1 MTEQKLGMAMFDFAV
16 LCQEDLGPLCPNW
29 FEELSLS
36 AASNKFNQR
45 RDDAHSF
52 TSSYF
57 KTPWQKKP
65 LYSQLDCTPSIFSG
79 VTLMT
84 PSVFPPEKGND
95 QTWLKRAGS
104 SNYLSAAQGKVPPY
118 KMRENETLNP
128 ISDISLLKSPAL
140 FHNTCR
146 TPQHPCSIRDDG
158 CSFFSP
164 PASSEVMSKIS
175 ESLGAELDPDM
186 SWTSS
191 LATPP
196 SLNPTVII
204 CKAKEN
210 DFHQDKPK
218 EAQVPLLLHSN
229 LNVQCHAFAVGLNST
244 RAMPVIGEEENEEL
258 EAVNQSYVPEGDPD
272 GLHNESSE
280 GEKMY
285 ISNTVP
291 DEALSSSKSTHLGL
305 RKVKSYTRKRRN
317 NSTVDNFQTLN
328 SIKTLPSTSV
338 DEKDS
343 LESIVAESSCKVVF
357 SNLTPVKECDTKQT
371 FLDKKNSVSQNQS
384 PDAHSCD
391 KNSEKELSGHNI
403 TSSSDWSQLNLSEL
417 DENQMINGYC
427 DIVDSPANALC
438 LKNVGDLTLG
448 SNENTNNQQQHDV
461 SEEDIDKESSSVS
474 WKEISPIA
482 QRSTSYCSISNDFS
496 TVNESTK
503 NSGAKVKVSTP
514 NHTCNTTQLSKP
526 PTPEILYTDC
536 FTNCDSTSIQPPV
549 EGSMDSDS
557 ETAAKKLLLFCKDE
571 RAQMKKRSDFKHKTH
586 LIKQVTTLENQKVTF
601 TDSASNDNMP
611 IQPAVS
617 SRKSNDGVYCVTD
630 PETVKST
637 SLVLDSVKCR
647 VNEEDHTFMLS
658 SLKGRTRKFLYSV
671 REPTNH
677 QVQDTSLDAT
687 ELQNRT
693 SVLPLALKPSCK
705 SPEKSG
711 MQLSVSATCK
721 ENEEATSS
729 EFVPDNICD
738 EANETHNTEA
748 NESLQHH
755 RQLHKNSDRAE
766 SGVVPQHFQNETV
779 NLSNASHIG
788 KNWDSFVTP
797 LNSRPVSW
805 NKRERK
811 IFAMASH
818 TVAKRLTMESKVML
832 PGRFGVQAE
841 GAEDS
846 CVLAVVNSVQP
857 EKKCVTENTV
867 TPNKARINFEF
878 SPSPLSDANR
888 SLPHHDCSSANV
900 KEDPIVHDNLNSND
914 IFIPI
919 SAQLSTKQ
927 LSCTSIKVH
936 TVSSHSSC
944 IANVL
949 HKTKKLLYDRK
960 NCERTL
966 KIKAGLYELKSKEN
980 NEIST
985 SLGEEKHFEG
995 SLAVD
1000 EELSNEDQRLD
1011 LCTPSEA
1018 ENREYSVNTDF
1029 EVGNKKIAVLAST
1042 LKSRKPIA
1050 EDDNGAFLTTSDPV
1064 LVQSLPE
1071 CETKYTESN
1080 FAGAK
1085 EIPCDIPCST
1095 ISDLE
1100 LTLNKPSKLTEELMN
1115 SHEETRTT
1123 QSVTET
1129 KLHEFAEV
1137 TQHSQCIVTMQ
1148 EKNTNK
1154 LELKSSVE
1162 ADISLV
1168 TIKEICTVSEN
1179 AKNPLISG
1187 HAEPCKPRP
1196 KYSNFKSIENPIDLS
1211 AEIISDGK
1219 LFKKF
1224 ENESSEVNSAEDA
1237 FVECITS
1244 KNRFGSLESP
1254 TIASAETE
1262 IKLLEK
1268 CLTVGQ
1274 IELTEL
1280 FSTLEDTDSQ
1290 FKCMQFRNQ
1299 SAVDLTNKNTDLLI
1313 MGHLGHTPPAP
1324 ILDRCKDT
1332 DFGKSLAIEPSK
1344 LLSSELCNLQKQA
1357 EFSNTETRFE
1367 SFQQNTEVIEQTI
1380 SYNHANSCVGLSNKE
1395 KEISSTVL
1403 NFHTASVEP
1412 ALDTFK
1418 MKRVTVLDQAIPPL
1432 KDKVSF
1438 KGEYGGFCAA
1448 SGNKIKLSAE
1458 SLRKA
1463 ADVFKDIDNDQT
1475 SAQKHTIK
1483 GLGYLLESSVT
1494 ESENVTE
1501 DKQNDIQKT
1510 VKPNES
1516 YQLSATLGNHFTV
1529 NTKNNEDN
1537 ILKSENK
1544 LENSNRKISG
1554 FQSGGSR
1561 RIIAPEEATLDKTI
1575 YLTTE
1580 QNVLQNSDTKKKEK
1594 SGTIKSTIWEKNTW
1608 QPGCYGR
1615 KDDGNN
1621 KLVDSKMKPADD
1633 YLLHTTSAGPFKL
1646 VEASAIEGSDEIT
1659 CFQTAS
1665 GKSTTV
1671 SKRNLDKVK
1680 RLLDTEDCWSENWQN
1695 SKLPTG
1701 IAKNAPQQRDNMN
1714 MFQSPVKKINAIMQL
1729 SDQTGSSQTGLN
1741 VLACPAFI
1749 VHSENNISEDTNS
1762 IQNSLL
1768 AAPGTVMKGFQTA
1781 SGKMVPVCKSSLD
1794 KAKALFAE
1802 EDLLNKTLKHSV
1814 ETFSTVT
1821 PCPQTGS
1828 PFIQNA
1834 NKDVVK
1840 KQLENDHNPE
1850 ILYSLNLKSHSNLH
1864 DFSVQTE
1871 HMSEYLDLGNG
1882 AEMKGF
1888 QTASGRKVSVSKVA
1902 LDKGRALFVEE
1913 DYNTFRIQDNLIS
1926 TAKIKNVHSE
1936 GSVLNDR
1943 EVTLPQRLDMRNQM
1957 TSLPAEQSLGF
1968 CNENGNTLSVS
1979 DTNLKLA
1986 KEKCLADGPCESKSS
2001 DSNTVN
2007 VDQAEF
2013 AGDVFEFSQQLLKSG
2028 PIAFKTA
2035 NGKSVRVSEESL
2047 KKCKHFFN
2055 EAGVNEKFETM
2066 DKDLKYKETG
2076 LSKET
2081 WHPDLSSAKTSLGF
2095 NTASGKAVLVSDGA
2109 LQRVKHMLK
2118 EFDVTDGSLSSP
2130 KCSNSIFCEKSQ
2142 QLLLTSTCSPSLFCN
2157 TAMSSEQA
2165 CEEENSELIHKVSND
2180 GTESTLIKQNSA
2192 RIDSN
2197 GREMNRPARNLAASS
2212 NKSVFMSGFQTAKGK
2227 EVMVEESS
2235 LTAARMQLASVEND
2249 KLDYTTES
2257 VKMHTESRIKLTC
2270 NINSVPTSIVHALK
2284 SNHGIYPKM
2293 LENEVEKEAVEGSKA
2308 LMEDDEP
2315 FDMTPGKAFRP
2326 TYDGTHQSIRPDL
2339 RTGKRLRS
2347 EGNAAREPRPKRQLL
2362 SEFNRTKHTDH
2373 NVAFKPVIC
2382 NPEGVLR
2389 DRRKFMYHVP
2399 LKPVTC
2405 GPPEDKSISNRIQQ
2419 QSSSPNITFSVQE
2432 NSIQHNVC
2440 LQHEATSLKGQAIVF
2455 KPPFQRHAG
2464 DSIQQNSSRQS
2475 TSKPANVFVPPFKT
2489 VPSSTRME
2497 TLENMKMSSPIQT
2510 EFGISMK
2517 SINCSKQLQDDG
2529 ALEGDPVVVGCVD
2542 DKLQSMSDTSE
2553 KLQANSEGLSRL
2565 VQNWS
2570 CARDLQEMRL
2580 IKKRRQ
2586 TIHPL
2591 PGSLYRT
2598 KTSGA
2603 PRISLHSAVEGKVPT
2618 SFTEEQL
2625 YVYGVSRS
2633 TLGVQAANAESF
2645 QINSREFLSE
2655 ELFETGSGVQLAD
2668 GGWLIPDNNGMAG
2681 KSEFYRALLDSPG
2694 VDPKLISEV
2703 WAYNHYK
2710 WLVWKFAAMEASF
2723 PKEFGSRCL
2732 TPETILLHLKY
2743 RYDIEIDQCHRSA
2756 LKKIMERDD
2765 AAAKTLV
2772 VCVSQ
2777 IISMGTE
2784 SFQNSPNL
2792 DGAVK
2797 QSKTVTD
2804 KSVIE
2809 TKKDTPCGII
2819 EVTDGWYGIKA
2830 LLDLPLISLLREK
2843 KLVVG
2848 QKIIIHG
2855 AELIGSQDACTPLEA
2870 PESLMIK
2877 ISANSTR
2884 PARWY
2889 AKLGF
2894 HRDPRPF
2901 QLPISTLFSEGG
2913 MVGCVDVIVVRIY
2926 PMQWMEKKSKGMYV
2940 FRNERAEERE
2950 AQIHYENQ
2958 QRKLETLY
2966 AKIETR
2972 LQEQFRVDRKKKREH
2987 KIQKLSDQQI
2997 MMLQDGVDLYEAI
3010 QNSSDPISV
3019 EACLNEQQL
3028 RALNNYRQLLK
3039 EQKQIQIEAE
3049 FRKALEDDQSEN
3061 SYTKRD
3067 VASVW
3072 KLRVVDYKSQDCN
3085 AVYMLNVWRPI
3096 AELHSL
3102 LKEGGRYWIY
3112 YLTTSSC
3119 KSRLSRA
3126 ELQLTATKKTR
3137 YQQLQP
3143 SLKVLEQLYQPR
3155 QAVTYSMLLDPSF
3168 GTVCREVDLAGYVI
3182 HILGK
3187 SGPPTTL
3194 YLADENQNL
3203 VAVKVWTGL
3212 NQLALEDIV
3221 KPGILIVASNLQCTL
3236 DSCMGIPIL
3245 FTGDLS
3251 SLSANPKEGHLRE
3264 KYTQLKNSVQNLQ
3277 NFIKD
3282 TKEKVMTML
3291 ETINT
3296 PRSSRDFS
3304 ADLLAPSQRKSNS
3317 VPVNSTELTSS
3328 SVESKPQILSAA
3340 GSRPSLCSTK
3350 ITSDD
3355 FLTNLKKK
3363 KLSFLTRIPSPVPLT
3378 PLCNSVSPTVQK
3390 GFRPP
3395 RRCVTPQSCEKVIQ
3409 TGSNKPTQAPSLK
3422 RTEISKIAEDN
3433 WVTDEELAMI
3443 NTQALREGWANGH
3456 NESGKGKVTKEQMI
3470 TSKDITL
3477 LSEHIKNHPEVD
3489 LGSQI
3494 SKIGEDNWVTDEE
3507 LAMIN
3512 TQALF
3517 ERCANENIDKD
3528 KGKVQKSLI
3537 TNTTDLVFLPQNA
3550 SYLDSELGRKVSKIA
3565 EDNWVADEELAMINT
3580 QVLCEGWVNGSSE
3593 NVRVEKAQVVSS
3605 NDTTSL
3611 QQNVKMYLDCKLET
3625 VVTSPD
3631 KSPPVVPQSK
3641 RRRKNE
3647 TSVVNSSEET
3657 CLSERTVTA
3666 QNIDGDKA
3674 DVQDE
3679 NNLDSKQILFRKLS
3693 KNRK

>member
-1 MTEQKLGMAMFDFAV
+1 P
-16 LCQEDLGPLCPNW
+16 ED
-29 FEELSLS
+29 
-36 AASNKFNQR
+36 
-45 RDDAHSF
+45 
-52 TSSYF
+52 
-57 KTPWQKKP
+57 
-65 LYSQLDCTPSIFSG
+65 
-79 VTLMT
+79 
-84 PSVFPPEKGND
+84 
-95 QTWLKRAGS
+95 
-104 SNYLSAAQGKVPPY
+104 
-118 KMRENETLNP
+118 
-128 ISDISLLKSPAL
+128 
-140 FHNTCR
+140 
-146 TPQHPCSIRDDG
+146 
-158 CSFFSP
+158 
-164 PASSEVMSKIS
+164 
-175 ESLGAELDPDM
+175 
-186 SWTSS
+186 
-191 LATPP
+191 
-196 SLNPTVII
+196 
-204 CKAKEN
+204 
-210 DFHQDKPK
+210 
-218 EAQVPLLLHSN
+218 
-229 LNVQCHAFAVGLNST
+229 
-244 RAMPVIGEEENEEL
+244 
-258 EAVNQSYVPEGDPD
+258 DPD
-272 GLHNESSE
+272 GLQNKNSE
-280 GEKMY
+280 GEKMC

-305 RKVKSYTRKRRN
+305 RKVKSYSRKRRN

-328 SIKTLPSTSV
+328 SIKTLPSPSI

-343 LESIVAESSCKVVF
+343 LESIVAESSYKVVF

-371 FLDKKNSVSQNQS
+371 FLNKKTGISQNQS
-384 PDAHSCD
+384 PDAHACD

-417 DENQMINGYC
+417 DENQMINGYP
-427 DIVDSPANALC
+427 DIAGSPTNALC
-438 LKNVGDLTLG
+438 LKNVGDLTFG
-448 SNENTNNQQQHDV
+448 SNENTNNQQQHNGL
-461 SEEDIDKESSSVS
+461 EEDIDKESSSVS
-474 WKEISPIA
+474 WKEMSPIA

-503 NSGAKVKVSTP
+503 NSGAKMKVSTP
-514 NHTCNTTQLSKP
+514 NHTCNKTQLTKP
-526 PTPEILYTDC
+526 PTPEIPYTHC

-557 ETAAKKLLLFCKDE
+557 ETAVKKLLPFCKDE

-586 LIKQVTTLENQKVTF
+586 LIKQVTTMEDQKVTF

-617 SRKSNDGVYCVTD
+617 SRKFNNGVYCVTD
-630 PETVKST
+630 PETVKRT

-647 VNEEDHTFMLS
+647 ANEEDHTFLLS

-671 REPTNH
+671 REPSNH
-677 QVQDTSLDAT
+677 QVQNISLDAT

-693 SVLPLALKPSCK
+693 SILPLALKPSCK

-711 MQLSVSATCK
+711 MQLSESATYK

-729 EFVPDNICD
+729 EFVPDNICE

-748 NESLQHH
+748 NESLQHNH
-755 RQLHKNSDRAE
+755 QLHKNSDRAE

-779 NLSNASHIG
+779 NLSNASHIS
-788 KNWDSFVTP
+788 KNWDNFVTP
-797 LNSRPVSW
+797 LNSRPVSC
-805 NKRERK
+805 NRRERK
-811 IFAMASH
+811 IFATACH
-818 TVAKRLTMESKVML
+818 AVAKRLTMESKVML

-857 EKKCVTENTV
+857 EKICVTENIV
-867 TPNKARINFEF
+867 TTNKARFYFEF

-888 SLPHHDCSSANV
+888 SLPHHDCSSTNV
-900 KEDPIVHDNLNSND
+900 KDPIVHDNFNSND

-927 LSCTSIKVH
+927 LSCTSIKVQ
-936 TVSSHSSC
+936 TGSSHSSC

-966 KIKAGLYELKSKEN
+966 KKKAGLYELKSKEN
-980 NEIST
+980 NEMST
-985 SLGEEKHFEG
+985 CLGEEKHFEG

-1000 EELSNEDQRLD
+1000 EELSDEDQRLD
-1011 LCTPSEA
+1011 LCTPAEP
-1018 ENREYSVNTDF
+1018 ENRECFVDTDF
-1029 EVGNKKIAVLAST
+1029 NVGNKKIAVLAST
-1042 LKSRKPIA
+1042 LKSRKQIA
-1050 EDDNGAFLTTSDPV
+1050 EDDNDAFLTTSDPV

-1071 CETKYTESN
+1071 CETKYTESA
-1080 FAGAK
+1080 FTGAK
-1085 EIPCDIPCST
+1085 EIPCDVPCSA

-1100 LTLNKPSKLTEELMN
+1100 LTLNKPSKLTEGCMN
-1115 SHEETRTT
+1115 SHKETRTT
-1123 QSVTET
+1123 QSASVSET

-1137 TQHSQCIVTMQ
+1137 TQPSQCIVPMQ
-1148 EKNTNK
+1148 EKNTNR
-1154 LELKSSVE
+1154 LELKSSSE
-1162 ADISLV
+1162 AGISLV
-1168 TIKEICTVSEN
+1168 TTIKEICTVSEN
-1179 AKNPLISG
+1179 AKKTLISG
-1187 HAEPCKPRP
+1187 HAEPCKLGP
-1196 KYSNFKSIENPIDLS
+1196 KYSNFKSIEKHIDLS
-1211 AEIISDGK
+1211 AEIISNGK
-1219 LFKKF
+1219 L
-1224 ENESSEVNSAEDA
+1224 ESLEVNSAQDA

-1244 KNRFGSLESP
+1244 KNRFGSVENNSP
-1254 TIASAETE
+1254 TISSAKTE

-1268 CLTVGQ
+1268 CACLTVGQ
-1274 IELTEL
+1274 TALTEL
-1280 FSTLEDTDSQ
+1280 FNILEDTDSQ
-1290 FKCMQFRNQ
+1290 FECMRFRNQ
-1299 SAVDLTNKNTDLLI
+1299 SAVDLTNKDADLLI
-1313 MGHLGHTPPAP
+1313 MGHLGHTPP
-1324 ILDRCKDT
+1324 ILDRWKDT
-1332 DFGKSLAIEPSK
+1332 DFGKSLDIEPSK
-1344 LLSSELCNLQKQA
+1344 LLSSKPCNLQQQA

-1367 SFQQNTEVIEQTI
+1367 IFQQNTEEIEQTI
-1380 SYNHANSCVGLSNKE
+1380 YKPANSCVGLSNKE
-1395 KEISSTVL
+1395 KEIASTVL

-1412 ALDTFK
+1412 AFDTFK
-1418 MKRVTVLDQAIPPL
+1418 MKRVTALDQAIPLL

-1448 SGNKIKLSAE
+1448 SGNKIKLSVE
-1458 SLRKA
+1458 SLKKA
-1463 ADVFKDIDNDQT
+1463 ADVFKNIDNDQT
-1475 SAQKHTIK
+1475 TAQKHTIK

-1510 VKPNES
+1510 VKPNVS
-1516 YQLSATLGNHFTV
+1516 HQLCATLGNHFTV

-1554 FQSGGSR
+1554 FQSVGSR
-1561 RIIAPEEATLDKTI
+1561 RIIAPAEATLDKTI

-1580 QNVLQNSDTKKKEK
+1580 QDVLQNSDTKNKEK

-1608 QPGCYGR
+1608 QPGCNGR

-1621 KLVDSKMKPADD
+1621 KLVDSKIKPADD

-1646 VEASAIEGSDEIT
+1646 VEALAIEGSDEIT

-1671 SKRNLDKVK
+1671 SKGNLDKVK
-1680 RLLDTEDCWSENWQN
+1680 CLLDTEDCWSENWQN
-1695 SKLPTG
+1695 PKLPTG
-1701 IAKNAPQQRDNMN
+1701 IAKNAPQQRDRNMD
-1714 MFQSPVKKINAIMQL
+1714 MFQSPVEKINANMQP
-1729 SDQTGSSQTGLN
+1729 SDQTGSSPAALN

-1749 VHSENNISEDTNS
+1749 VHSEKNISEDTNL

-1802 EDLLNKTLKHSV
+1802 EDLLNKTPKHSV
-1814 ETFSTVT
+1814 ETFLTVT

-1828 PFIQNA
+1828 PLIQNA

-1840 KQLENDHNPE
+1840 EQLENDHNPE
-1850 ILYSLNLKSHSNLH
+1850 ILHSLNLKSHSNLH

-1871 HMSEYLDLGNG
+1871 RMSEYLDLGNG
-1882 AEMKGF
+1882 TEMKGF
-1888 QTASGRKVSVSKVA
+1888 QTASGRRVSVSKVA
-1902 LDKGRALFVEE
+1902 LNKGRALFVED
-1913 DYNTFRIQDNLIS
+1913 DYNKLRIQDNLIL

-1936 GSVLNDR
+1936 GNVFNDS
-1943 EVTLPQRLDMRNQM
+1943 LPQRLDVRNQM
-1957 TSLPAEQSLGF
+1957 TSLPAKQSLGF

-1986 KEKCLADGPCESKSS
+1986 KEKCLADETGESKSS
-2001 DSNTVN
+2001 DSNTAN

-2013 AGDVFEFSQQLLKSG
+2013 AGDVSEPSQQLLKSG

-2055 EAGVNEKFETM
+2055 EAGVDEKFEIT
-2066 DKDLKYKETG
+2066 DKDLKSKETG

-2081 WHPDLSSAKTSLGF
+2081 WHPNLSSAKTSFGF

-2130 KCSNSIFCEKSQ
+2130 KCSNSIFCEKPQ
-2142 QLLLTSTCSPSLFCN
+2142 QLLLTSTCSSLFCN

-2180 GTESTLIKQNSA
+2180 CTESTLIKQNSA

-2249 KLDYTTES
+2249 KLDYTTEC
-2257 VKMHTESRIKLTC
+2257 VKMHTESRIKPTC
-2270 NINSVPTSIVHALK
+2270 NINRVPTSIVHALK
-2284 SNHGIYPKM
+2284 SNHDMYPKM
-2293 LENEVEKEAVEGSKA
+2293 LANEVEKEAVESSNA

-2315 FDMTPGKAFRP
+2315 FDITPGKAFRP

-2347 EGNAAREPRPKRQLL
+2347 EGNAAREELLPKRQLL
-2362 SEFNRTKHTDH
+2362 SEFKRTKHSDH
-2373 NVAFKPVIC
+2373 NVAFKPIIC

-2389 DRRKFMYHVP
+2389 DRRKFMYRVP

-2440 LQHEATSLKGQAIVF
+2440 LQHEAKSLKGQARVF
-2455 KPPFQRHAG
+2455 KPPFQRHSG
-2464 DSIQQNSSRQS
+2464 DSIQQNSSRPS
-2475 TSKPANVFVPPFKT
+2475 TSKPANVFVPPFKN

-2497 TLENMKMSSPIQT
+2497 TAENMKMSSPIQT
-2510 EFGISMK
+2510 EIGFSMK
-2517 SINCSKQLQDDG
+2517 SINCSKQLQHDG
-2529 ALEGDPVVVGCVD
+2529 ALEDDPVVVGCVD
-2542 DKLQSMSDTSE
+2542 DKLQSTSDTSE
-2553 KLQANSEGLSRL
+2553 KHQANSEGFSRL

-2570 CARDLQEMRL
+2570 CARDLQEIRL

-2633 TLGVQAANAESF
+2633 TLGVQAENAESF

-2655 ELFETGSGVQLAD
+2655 ELFKTGSGVQLAD

-2710 WLVWKFAAMEASF
+2710 WLVWKFAAMEATF

-2743 RYDIEIDQCHRSA
+2743 RYDIEIDQCRRSA

-2765 AAAKTLV
+2765 VAAKTLV

-2784 SFQNSPNL
+2784 SFQHSPNL

-2809 TKKDTPCGII
+2809 AKKDMPIGII

-2830 LLDLPLISLLREK
+2830 LLDLPLTSLLRKK

-2855 AELIGSQDACTPLEA
+2855 AELIGSQDACAPLEA

-2889 AKLGF
+2889 TKLGF

-2950 AQIHYENQ
+2950 ARIHYENQ
-2958 QRKLETLY
+2958 QQKLEALY

-2972 LQEQFRVDRKKKREH
+2972 LQEQFRGNH
-2987 KIQKLSDQQI
+2987 K
-2997 MMLQDGVDLYEAI
+2997 
-3010 QNSSDPISV
+3010 
-3019 EACLNEQQL
+3019 LN
-3028 RALNNYRQLLK
+3028 
-3039 EQKQIQIEAE
+3039 
-3049 FRKALEDDQSEN
+3049 F
-3061 SYTKRD
+3061 
-3067 VASVW
+3067 
-3072 KLRVVDYKSQDCN
+3072 
-3085 AVYMLNVWRPI
+3085 
-3096 AELHSL
+3096 
-3102 LKEGGRYWIY
+3102 
-3112 YLTTSSC
+3112 
-3119 KSRLSRA
+3119 
-3126 ELQLTATKKTR
+3126 
-3137 YQQLQP
+3137 
-3143 SLKVLEQLYQPR
+3143 
-3155 QAVTYSMLLDPSF
+3155 
-3168 GTVCREVDLAGYVI
+3168 
-3182 HILGK
+3182 
-3187 SGPPTTL
+3187 
-3194 YLADENQNL
+3194 
-3203 VAVKVWTGL
+3203 
-3212 NQLALEDIV
+3212 
-3221 KPGILIVASNLQCTL
+3221 
-3236 DSCMGIPIL
+3236 
-3245 FTGDLS
+3245 
-3251 SLSANPKEGHLRE
+3251 
-3264 KYTQLKNSVQNLQ
+3264 
-3277 NFIKD
+3277 
-3282 TKEKVMTML
+3282 
-3291 ETINT
+3291 
-3296 PRSSRDFS
+3296 
-3304 ADLLAPSQRKSNS
+3304 
-3317 VPVNSTELTSS
+3317 
-3328 SVESKPQILSAA
+3328 
-3340 GSRPSLCSTK
+3340 
-3350 ITSDD
+3350 
-3355 FLTNLKKK
+3355 
-3363 KLSFLTRIPSPVPLT
+3363 
-3378 PLCNSVSPTVQK
+3378 
-3390 GFRPP
+3390 
-3395 RRCVTPQSCEKVIQ
+3395 
-3409 TGSNKPTQAPSLK
+3409 
-3422 RTEISKIAEDN
+3422 
-3433 WVTDEELAMI
+3433 
-3443 NTQALREGWANGH
+3443 
-3456 NESGKGKVTKEQMI
+3456 
-3470 TSKDITL
+3470 
-3477 LSEHIKNHPEVD
+3477 
-3489 LGSQI
+3489 
-3494 SKIGEDNWVTDEE
+3494 
-3507 LAMIN
+3507 
-3512 TQALF
+3512 
-3517 ERCANENIDKD
+3517 
-3528 KGKVQKSLI
+3528 
-3537 TNTTDLVFLPQNA
+3537 
-3550 SYLDSELGRKVSKIA
+3550 
-3565 EDNWVADEELAMINT
+3565 
-3580 QVLCEGWVNGSSE
+3580 
-3593 NVRVEKAQVVSS
+3593 
-3605 NDTTSL
+3605 
-3611 QQNVKMYLDCKLET
+3611 
-3625 VVTSPD
+3625 
-3631 KSPPVVPQSK
+3631 
-3641 RRRKNE
+3641 
-3647 TSVVNSSEET
+3647 
-3657 CLSERTVTA
+3657 
-3666 QNIDGDKA
+3666 
-3674 DVQDE
+3674 
-3679 NNLDSKQILFRKLS
+3679 
-3693 KNRK
+3693 